1 MHNVFLL
8 CISPEY
14 AFKAINQGGLT
25 SLAIRGQDCAVV
37 VTQKKVPVRTPFM
50 TYSLLCYQY
59 AYAMLQA
66 VMRCALQSLPQDK
79 LLDAS
84 TVTHLFKITENIG
97 CVMSGMTGGK
107 YFKVEISNTD

>member
-1 MHNVFLL
+1 MF
-8 CISPEY
+8 ISPEY

-66 VMRCALQSLPQDK
+66 VMRCTLQSLPQDK

-107 YFKVEISNTD
+107 YFMLKYPIHTED